1 MDTYDDSIFAL
12 NYIYFC
18 LIYLPMIH
26 AELSILF
33 HLPLTLNLILLHLHI
48 FYVLRETYS
57 SIWVISSITTSTTL
71 VNTGNKW
78 IIKSFIRVSLELT
91 LIRGGLGWQGW
102 LFKDTHYIMSGISP
116 LEISAIS
123 LMVANDPLKLNS
135 IKNILLINLSIY
147 IMSCFFIKYLWI
159 SKISLIP
166 LVL

>member
-1 MDTYDDSIFAL
+1 MDNYDDSIFAL

-57 SIWVISSITTSTTL
+57 SIWVISRITTSTTL
-71 VNTGNKW
+71 VNTDNKW
-78 IIKSFIRVSLELT
+78 IIKSIIRVKT
-91 LIRGGLGWQGW
+91 LIRLGLGWQGW
-102 LFKDTHYIMSGISP
+102 LFKDTHYIMPGISP

-135 IKNILLINLSIY
+135 IKNILLINLNIY